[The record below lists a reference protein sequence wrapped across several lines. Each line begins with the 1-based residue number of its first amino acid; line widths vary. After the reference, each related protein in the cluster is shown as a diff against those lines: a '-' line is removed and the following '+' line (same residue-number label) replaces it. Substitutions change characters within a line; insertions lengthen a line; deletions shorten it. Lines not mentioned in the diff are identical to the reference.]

1 VDPDRLARVADA
13 LGDVGGAPVLDR
25 LVVLCVD
32 MLSVTGAGIAVIGD
46 GQHRG
51 AIAVSDQAHGAVDDL
66 QFSLGEGPCIAA
78 DRSAGPVLEP
88 DLDLAVNQWP
98 AFVPAALG
106 HGVRAAFAFPLR
118 MGAVHVGVLSLYRDT
133 PGDLDGTDLRD
144 AISLTYIVTHVLL
157 ELEADL
163 VSGMLPDR
171 LAEVVDHRAR
181 VHQATGMIA
190 AQLEVDVA
198 IALIRLRAFA
208 WSRDRSIDDVA
219 ADVVAR
225 VLRFDDDAS

>member
-1 VDPDRLARVADA
+1 VDPARLARVADV

-25 LVVLCVD
+25 LVILCVE
-32 MLSVTGAGIAVIGD
+32 MLSVTGAGVAVISE

-51 AIAVSDQAHGAVDDL
+51 AVAVSDPAYGAIDDL

-78 DRSAGPVLEP
+78 DGSAGPVLEP
-88 DLDLAVNQWP
+88 DLALAVEQWP
-98 AFVPAALG
+98 GFVPAALG
-106 HGVRAAFAFPLR
+106 NGVRAAFAFPLR
-118 MGAVHVGVLSLYRDT
+118 MGAIHVGVLNLYRDA

-144 AISLTYIVTHVLL
+144 AISLTHIATHLL
-157 ELEADL
+157 LDLEADL
-163 VSGMLPDR
+163 ASGMLPDR
-171 LAEVVDHRAR
+171 LAEIVHHRAP

-190 AQLEVDVA
+190 AQLHVEVA
-198 IALIRLRAFA
+198 TALVRLRAFA

-225 VLRFDDDAS
+225 LLRFDHEAL

>member
-1 VDPDRLARVADA
+1 MGPDRLTRVADV
-13 LGDVGGAPVLDR
+13 LGDVVGGPVLDR
-25 LVVLCVD
+25 LVILCVD

-51 AIAVSDQAHGAVDDL
+51 AVAVSDRAHGAVDEL

-88 DLDLAVNQWP
+88 DLALAAGQWP

-106 HGVRAAFAFPLR
+106 NGVRAAFAFPLR
-118 MGAVHVGVLSLYRDT
+118 TGAVQVGVLSLYRDT

-144 AISLTYIVTHVLL
+144 AIALSHIATHLLL

-163 VSGMLPDR
+163 VSGILPDG
-171 LAEVVDHRAR
+171 LVEIVDHRAH

-198 IALIRLRAFA
+198 TALIRLRAFA

-219 ADVVAR
+219 AAVVAR
-225 VLRFDDDAS
+225 LLRFDREAP

>member
-1 VDPDRLARVADA
+1 
-13 LGDVGGAPVLDR
+13 
-25 LVVLCVD
+25 
-32 MLSVTGAGIAVIGD
+32 MLSVTGAVIAVIGD

-51 AIAVSDQAHGAVDDL
+51 AVAVSDEAHGAVDDL

-78 DRSAGPVLEP
+78 DRSVAPVLEP
-88 DLDLAVNQWP
+88 DLASAVELWP
-98 AFVPAALG
+98 AFVPAVLG
-106 HGVRAAFAFPLR
+106 HGIRAAFAFPLR

-144 AISLTYIVTHVLL
+144 AISLTHIATHLLL

-163 VSGMLPDR
+163 VSGMLPGR
-171 LAEVVDHRAR
+171 LAEIVDHRAR

-190 AQLEVDVA
+190 AQLDVDVA
-198 IALIRLRAFA
+198 TALIRLRAFA
-208 WSRDRSIDDVA
+208 WSRDRSIGDVA

-225 VLRFDDDAS
+225 LLRFDDEAS

>member
-1 VDPDRLARVADA
+1 
-13 LGDVGGAPVLDR
+13 
-25 LVVLCVD
+25 

-51 AIAVSDQAHGAVDDL
+51 AVAVSDPAHGTVDEL
-66 QFSLGEGPCIAA
+66 QFSLGEGPCITA
-78 DRSAGPVLEP
+78 DRAAGPVLEP
-88 DLDLAVNQWP
+88 DLALAAGLWP

-106 HGVRAAFAFPLR
+106 NGVRAAFAFPLR
-118 MGAVHVGVLSLYRDT
+118 MGAIHVGVLNLYRDT

-144 AISLTYIVTHVLL
+144 AIALTQIATHLLL

-163 VSGMLPDR
+163 ASGMLPNR
-171 LAEVVDHRAR
+171 LAEIVDHRAH

-190 AQLEVDVA
+190 AQLDVDVA
-198 IALIRLRAFA
+198 TALIRLRAFA

-225 VLRFDDDAS
+225 ALRFDDETS

>member
-1 VDPDRLARVADA
+1 VDPDRLARVADV
-13 LGDVGGAPVLDR
+13 LSDVGGAPVLDR

-32 MLSVTGAGIAVIGD
+32 MLSVTGAVIAVIGD

-51 AIAVSDQAHGAVDDL
+51 AIAVSDRAHGAVDDL

-88 DLDLAVNQWP
+88 DLDLAVDQWP
-98 AFVPAALG
+98 AFVPAALTN
-106 HGVRAAFAFPLR
+106 GVRAAFAFPLR
-118 MGAVHVGVLSLYRDT
+118 IGAVHVGVLTLYRDT

-144 AISLTYIVTHVLL
+144 TISLTYIATHLLL

-171 LAEVVDHRAR
+171 LAEVLDQRAS

-190 AQLEVDVA
+190 VQLEVDVA
-198 IALIRLRAFA
+198 TALIRLRAFA

-225 VLRFDDDAS
+225 VLRFDDEAS

>member
-1 VDPDRLARVADA
+1 VGPDRLGRVAEV
-13 LGDVGGAPVLDR
+13 LGDVGGGPVLDR
-25 LVVLCVD
+25 FVVLCVD
-32 MLSVTGAGIAVIGD
+32 MLSVTGAVIAVIGD

-51 AIAVSDQAHGAVDDL
+51 AVAVSDRAHGAVDDL

-88 DLDLAVNQWP
+88 DLALAAGQWP
-98 AFVPAALG
+98 AFVPAALTN
-106 HGVRAAFAFPLR
+106 GVRAAFAFPLR
-118 MGAVHVGVLSLYRDT
+118 MGAVHVGVLNLYRDT
-133 PGDLDGTDLRD
+133 PGDLDRTDLWD
-144 AISLTYIVTHVLL
+144 AITLTHIATHLLL

-163 VSGMLPDR
+163 VPGMLPDR
-171 LAEVVDHRAR
+171 LAEIVDHRAH

-190 AQLEVDVA
+190 AQLHVDVGT
-198 IALIRLRAFA
+198 ALIRLRAFA

-225 VLRFDDDAS
+225 VLRFDDGAS

>member
-118 MGAVHVGVLSLYRDT
+118 MGAVPVGV
-133 PGDLDGTDLRD
+133 RD

>member
-1 VDPDRLARVADA
+1 VGPDRLARVADV
-13 LGDVGGAPVLDR
+13 LGDVGGGPVLDR
-25 LVVLCVD
+25 FVVLCVD
-32 MLSVTGAGIAVIGD
+32 MLSVTGAVIAVIGD

-51 AIAVSDQAHGAVDDL
+51 AVAVSNPAYGAVDDL

-78 DRSAGPVLEP
+78 DGSAGPVLEP
-88 DLDLAVNQWP
+88 DLALAVGQWP
-98 AFVPAALG
+98 AFVSAAVG

-133 PGDLDGTDLRD
+133 PGDLDGTDLWD
-144 AISLTYIVTHVLL
+144 AITLSHIATHLLL

-163 VSGMLPDR
+163 VSGMLPVR
-171 LAEVVDHRAR
+171 LAEMVDHRAH
-181 VHQATGMIA
+181 VHQATGMVT
-190 AQLEVDVA
+190 AQLEADVA
-198 IALIRLRAFA
+198 TALIRLRAFA

-225 VLRFDDDAS
+225 VLRFDDEAS